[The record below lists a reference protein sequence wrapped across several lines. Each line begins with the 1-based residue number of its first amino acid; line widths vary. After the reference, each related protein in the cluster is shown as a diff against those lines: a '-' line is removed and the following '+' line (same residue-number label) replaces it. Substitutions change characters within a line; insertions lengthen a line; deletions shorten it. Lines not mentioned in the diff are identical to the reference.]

1 MQKSQKIKII
11 LLIVIIVLMLIS
23 ILFLIFCIQ
32 NQYRNDIYN
41 YSNKILTIISEKYPE
56 KEEQII
62 KDIFSNKNKKSEN
75 ILEKYG
81 IDKTNLEDLP
91 NLGESN
97 KYYLIGI
104 LAVVIF
110 GITGIISV
118 FIYYQNKQN
127 KEIKNLDKYCK
138 DIIKGNGLL
147 ELKNQEEGL
156 DGILKNDIYDMTMM
170 LKEKNKTL
178 QENNLKTEKLI
189 ADISHQLKT
198 PLTSLNLINDLL
210 YTNLP
215 EEKKR
220 KFLDTSAKELEK
232 INWLIKTLLNI
243 AKLDSRTIKLM
254 CKNHNAKEM
263 LESVKK
269 NFNTMCEIHNAK
281 IFLTVNDKDK
291 IYCDEKWTAEAI
303 SNILKNAIEHNGK
316 NIEIRVEE
324 NQLYTQFI
332 IQDDGEGISKNDI
345 GHIFERFYK
354 AENSKSE
361 SLGLGLAFCRSII
374 ENQQG
379 EIKVE
384 SNKQKNQENNWTRFK
399 IKLYKKI
406 L

>member
-1 MQKSQKIKII
+1 
-11 LLIVIIVLMLIS
+11 
-23 ILFLIFCIQ
+23 
-32 NQYRNDIYN
+32 
-41 YSNKILTIISEKYPE
+41 
-56 KEEQII
+56 
-62 KDIFSNKNKKSEN
+62 
-75 ILEKYG
+75 
-81 IDKTNLEDLP
+81 
-91 NLGESN
+91 
-97 KYYLIGI
+97 
-104 LAVVIF
+104 
-110 GITGIISV
+110 
-118 FIYYQNKQN
+118 
-127 KEIKNLDKYCK
+127 
-138 DIIKGNGLL
+138 
-147 ELKNQEEGL
+147 
-156 DGILKNDIYDMTMM
+156 
-170 LKEKNKTL
+170 
-178 QENNLKTEKLI
+178 
-189 ADISHQLKT
+189 
-198 PLTSLNLINDLL
+198 
-210 YTNLP
+210 
-215 EEKKR
+215 
-220 KFLDTSAKELEK
+220 
-232 INWLIKTLLNI
+232 
-243 AKLDSRTIKLM
+243 M

-303 SNILKNAIEHNGK
+303 SNILKNAIENNGK
-316 NIEIRVEE
+316 NIEIKVEE
-324 NQLYTQFI
+324 NQLYTQLI